1 MNGSRKTIVL
11 APLDPVHDVG
21 LRLIARGLEE
31 HGYETVCLPPD
42 TSVEEVI
49 DAAAT
54 LEPEAVMVG
63 RTISYQVAEIMARLA
78 DLMDAA
84 GLRRT
89 CKVVLGGMAIKP
101 ELVAELG
108 FDAGFGPGTR
118 VEEVVA
124 FLQGREASG
133 ATSARTAKQKLDV
146 TLKHTYGYRDAE
158 IGALLD
164 SIATAALEW
173 AATRS
178 SPGLERA
185 RLRREMLTLTGG
197 GDPGTELDP
206 AARASLAQVR
216 HEYLSRCDDATVAHY
231 RDGTPPRA
239 VRFLS
244 PEEIDGITAYA
255 ARYAGPGVRTQHAP
269 GQPLVFVQYGTGCPL
284 MDIAHIKICEAWGA
298 DGLHHFDPTWS
309 ANSEGL
315 PEGYLSHQ
323 DSGTVYT
330 PEIVGLIKRCLSP
343 STVWTLRSHRGLN
356 TPEVVV
362 LAGLLGADGV
372 RMNPVYG
379 CLSGGTEPE
388 RMVVD
393 GIAAMRYAAEFGL
406 PFDVPVGH
414 ELSGVPT
421 EKTLASL
428 LISAALGIK
437 VGARPILNPL
447 FCYSPSVILSGQMEE
462 NYVDFN
468 VARVEA
474 LRRVLDAPVRAGEPV
489 AFMTHTGERTQSA
502 VTTTLHAA
510 LAMSLEVD
518 AVTIASTD
526 EAYAGGP
533 ITAPSR
539 TDTLIAI
546 KEAFRFFGGTKIV
559 PTAQAEIWT
568 ERLVEGIA
576 ETLAAVERRGDLV
589 AALYEGL
596 LGGREDGASPG
607 RFGKGTVTEI
617 G

>member
-1 MNGSRKTIVL
+1 MKGNGKKILL

-49 DAAAT
+49 GFADAHK
-54 LEPEAVMVG
+54 PDAVLVG
-63 RTISYQVAEIMARLA
+63 RTISYQVTEIMARLA

-84 GLRRT
+84 GLREKG
-89 CKVVLGGMAIKP
+89 KVALGGMAVKP

-108 FDAGFGPGTR
+108 FDAAFGPGTR
-118 VEEVVA
+118 VEEVIA
-124 FLQGREASG
+124 FLEDRESSTR
-133 ATSARTAKQKLDV
+133 TSAHSTKQKVDV
-146 TLKHTYGYRDAE
+146 TEKYTYGYRNRE

-164 SIATAALEW
+164 TIADAALEW
-173 AATRS
+173 SAARS

-185 RLRREMLTLTGG
+185 RLRRQMLEIQGEAQAA
-197 GDPGTELDP
+197 DVS
-206 AARASLAQVR
+206 AVARASIEALR
-216 HEYLSRCDDATVAHY
+216 SEYVAHCDNATAAFY

-239 VRFLS
+239 VRL
-244 PEEIDGITAYA
+244 PAQDEIDGIIAYA
-255 ARYAGPGVRTQHAP
+255 ARYSGSGLRTQHTP
-269 GQPLVFVQYGTGCPL
+269 GQPMVFVQYGTGCPL
-284 MDIAHIKICEAWGA
+284 MDIAHIKTCEAWGA

-315 PEGYLSHQ
+315 LEGYLSHQ

-330 PEIVGLIKRCLSP
+330 PEIIRLIKRCLSS

-356 TPEVVV
+356 TPEIVV

-372 RMNPVYG
+372 RMNPIYG

-388 RMVVD
+388 RMMVD
-393 GIAAMRYAAEFGL
+393 GIEAMRYAAEFGL

-421 EKTLASL
+421 EKTLASV

-447 FCYSPSVILSGQMEE
+447 FCYSPSVILGGQMED

-468 VARVEA
+468 VARVGA
-474 LRRVLDAPVRAGEPV
+474 LRRILDAPIRAGEPV

-502 VTTTLHAA
+502 VTTALHAA
-510 LAMSLEVD
+510 LAMSLETD

-533 ITAPSR
+533 ITVPSR

-546 KEAFRFFGGTKIV
+546 KEAFRFFGGAKIA
-559 PTAQAEIWT
+559 PTAEAEKWT
-568 ERLVEGIA
+568 DTLMEGIF
-576 ETLAAVERRGDLV
+576 ETLTAVAGRGDLV
-589 AALYEGL
+589 AAVYEGL
-596 LGGREDGASPG
+596 LGDRRDGACPG
-607 RFGKGTVTEI
+607 RFGKGTVTEVA
-617 G
+617 